1 MSNNNSNNTT
11 YISPLGHLKYIRPS
25 NNNNNGHG
33 QYEHNVYNVKTP
45 KWQSPPDNALFIGS
59 VDNFIGPEVKKREL
73 MEELCTKTME
83 RIMTLRVN
91 LDDFKRKY
99 KADVFDKIKTTTG
112 KWNAQYQTTEDTY
125 EYIGDKKD
133 INATS
138 PFRRDYDTMDTE
150 LGLLYDN
157 LNQLGDYNKNKNKK
171 LKCDLETAKSLLF
184 KIHRDLM
191 FDINYKLEL
200 SSSLSKG
207 GSRKRSLKKR
217 KHSKCK
223 RTRRR

>member
-1 MSNNNSNNTT
+1 MPNNNSNNTP
-11 YISPLGHLKYIRPS
+11 YISTLGHLKYIRPS
-25 NNNNNGHG
+25 NENNNGHG
-33 QYEHNVYNVKTP
+33 PYEHNVYNLKTP
-45 KWQSPPDNALFIGS
+45 KWQQTPDNALFIGS
-59 VDNFIGPEVKKREL
+59 VDNFIGPEVKEHER
-73 MEELCTKTME
+73 MEKLCTETIQ
-83 RIMTLRVN
+83 RITKLRESLEN
-91 LDDFKRKY
+91 FKLKY
-99 KADVFDKIKTTTG
+99 KEDVFDKIKTTTG
-112 KWNAQYQTTEDTY
+112 KWNAQYQMTEDTY

-138 PFRRDYDTMDTE
+138 QFRRDYDTMDDE
-150 LGLLYDN
+150 LTSLYN
-157 LNQLGDYNKNKNKK
+157 VRNHLVDYNKKNKK
-171 LKCDLETAKSLLF
+171 LKCDLKTADNLLF

-200 SSSLSKG
+200 PSSLSKG